1 MKKTVSPLSDQKTH
15 LYTLVVKADGAY
27 EVFIDE
33 VSKQAG
39 KLEEGWDFLAPK
51 EIKDPAQSKPADWV
65 DTKKIADPAEVKPEG
80 YDDIPAKIP
89 DPEATKPEDWEDEDD
104 GEWEPPTIDNP
115 AFKGVWKPTMI
126 DNPAYKGAWEHPLVA
141 NPEYKED
148 SALAARCVDCGMVGF
163 ELWQVKAGT
172 IFDDIIV
179 TDSLEEAKAFA
190 QETFFVKKDKETA
203 AIKKADDEKKAK
215 AEEEKKKKDA
225 EKAAEKAEK
234 KDDEEGDK
242 EAHEEL

>member
-1 MKKTVSPLSDQKTH
+1 
-15 LYTLVVKADGAY
+15 
-27 EVFIDE
+27 
-33 VSKQAG
+33 
-39 KLEEGWDFLAPK
+39 
-51 EIKDPAQSKPADWV
+51 
-65 DTKKIADPAEVKPEG
+65 
-80 YDDIPAKIP
+80 
-89 DPEATKPEDWEDEDD
+89 
-104 GEWEPPTIDNP
+104 
-115 AFKGVWKPTMI
+115 MI

-234 KDDEEGDK
+234 KDDAEGDK